1 MRTRDYHNIKAF
13 CKADD
18 LAVEVYKA
26 TRSWPKDEMYGLT
39 SQVRRAAVSVA
50 CNIAEG
56 SGRLSDGDFL
66 RFLGI
71 ANGSLR
77 ETGYLV
83 HLANRLEYLD
93 QAACDEL
100 RTLHDEASRILWG
113 LIESIAGRMAGDK
126 LADRVKE
133 DFHSDPPW
141 RLWARSLKSKV

>member
-18 LAVEVYKA
+18 LAVEVYKV
-26 TRSWPKDEMYGLT
+26 TRTWPKDEMYGLT

-56 SGRLSDGDFL
+56 SGRLSDADFL

-77 ETGYLV
+77 ETGYLI

-93 QAACDEL
+93 LSACDEL
-100 RTLHDEASRILWG
+100 LAMHDEASRTLWG
-113 LIESIAGRMAGDK
+113 LISSIAGRIAGDK

-133 DFHSDPPW
+133 DPEGYVLKDFHSDRPGC
-141 RLWARSLKSKV
+141 L